1 MAEVGAGPIAVDTS
15 VFIYL
20 IEEHPL
26 FLTPART
33 LFQRADAGTIQIV
46 TSAVTLLEV
55 LVVPYRSG
63 NDPLAERYE
72 TILTGSRGVRLIEV
86 DRVQIR
92 TAARLRALYGVRTPD
107 ALQLAAALT
116 TGCSVMVTNDRRL
129 PSISG
134 LRVVQLSDVA

>member
-1 MAEVGAGPIAVDTS
+1 MVEVGAGPIAVDTS

-26 FLTPART
+26 FLTPARA

>member
-33 LFQRADAGTIQIV
+33 LFQQADAGTIQIV